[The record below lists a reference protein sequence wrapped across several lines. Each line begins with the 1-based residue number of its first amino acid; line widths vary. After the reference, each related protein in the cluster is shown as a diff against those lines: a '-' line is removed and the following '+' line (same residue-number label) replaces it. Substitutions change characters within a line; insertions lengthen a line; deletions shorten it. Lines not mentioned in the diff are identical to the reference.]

1 MDLEFPKKSAIS
13 EYSPEYRPA
22 QSAGGEG
29 VQPDVL
35 LCLVHSQGKL
45 QASMSRFFGCPDLFQ
60 LCH

>member
-13 EYSPEYRPA
+13 EYSPGRPA

-29 VQPDVL
+29 VQPGVL

-45 QASMSRFFGCPDLFQ
+45 QASMSRFVGCPDLFQ